1 MKAYS
6 VTLRHAFKSSILT
19 HHVVTHHHMVVL
31 ARFIYVHALLQFE
44 ASYHAPLVWP
54 SSSCVGFFKSCTP
67 PSSKSISSHLW
78 KIIDMRVLKE
88 ALWFF
93 SLIMGNLKNQN
104 FYLEAPSHSFI
115 FRGKIPTSQ
124 NSTLEFCQNL
134 VLPRATPHAATC

>member
-19 HHVVTHHHMVVL
+19 HHVVTHHHMAVL

-67 PSSKSISSHLW
+67 PPQRAFLAIS
-78 KIIDMRVLKE
+78 E
-88 ALWFF
+88 E
-93 SLIMGNLKNQN
+93 
-104 FYLEAPSHSFI
+104 LEE
-115 FRGKIPTSQ
+115 T
-124 NSTLEFCQNL
+124 
-134 VLPRATPHAATC
+134 